1 PAVTASVRQLE
12 TLGAEVL
19 AIRAD
24 VTSPEDMARAVAE
37 TKARFGSLD
46 VVLHAAG
53 VIRDSLIAA
62 KTDDDAWDVL
72 APKLLGTRA
81 LIEALAD
88 NPAKLTVLFSSTS
101 SVIAPAGQADYVAA
115 NEYLN
120 AVARSAPQ

>member
-1 PAVTASVRQLE
+1 MALTTRGRVDSPAVMASVRQLE
-12 TLGAEVL
+12 SLGAEVL

-72 APKLLGTRA
+72 APKLLGTR
-81 LIEALAD
+81 
-88 NPAKLTVLFSSTS
+88 
-101 SVIAPAGQADYVAA
+101 
-115 NEYLN
+115 
-120 AVARSAPQ
+120 